1 MAATDPDYSKSDLSI
16 NGNESWFN
24 DDVRIFED
32 LYVYGNLY
40 YNFEGTDSLDLDQL
54 NVTGIATFFDVDITN
69 LNVRN
74 IFSTGIVTFPEIDNL
89 QVGFLTVTESF
100 QFINSGN
107 EYFTLKGTG
116 SRAGRV
122 GIGSTLPDQKLDI
135 GGSIHIDEQIFDS
148 DNAQGN
154 PGNYLGKDEGGIR
167 WVEAPPFSQVDGFF
181 AKNEGINIG
190 ISSFS
195 TINLIG
201 DRSGGDIVFG
211 TVNALDPEVLDVD
224 IRSRWV
230 KNSSGIHTISNVG
243 IGTDIPAQKLDVIGG
258 NIRVGKTSNGQFIG
272 ENNSGIQKIKLDTN
286 GVSFLDGG
294 NLGIGTQ
301 VPTDAVI
308 KANTAVLAV
317 GIVTTNSIF
326 SRNLDVYEHLNT
338 QNLIITGFGTGT
350 ISTSVI
356 AGFAATSGISTFSI
370 TAGFALTAGIS
381 TFSTTA
387 GFALTSGIST
397 NTNNI
402 DVDSTDEDSSH
413 HITFIDSTDINEF
426 HKLKIDGSEGLI
438 FNPSK
443 NLLTV
448 GQVNITG
455 ILTVGGATTL
465 HNSLEVDG
473 LTTFN
478 DDSDAT
484 STTNASVQIDGG
496 VGIVKKLFVGSDT
509 KIEGTTES
517 SSKDTG
523 ALVVEGGV
531 GIEKKL
537 FVGSDS
543 KIEGTTES
551 SSKDTGAL
559 IVEGGVGIEKKLFV
573 GSDTKIEGTT
583 DSSSKDTGAL
593 IVEGGVGIEKKLFV
607 GSDTKIDGTTA
618 STDKDTGAL
627 IVEGGVG
634 IEENINIGGSGVI
647 TGTLDVDGDT
657 QSNDKTSGALVVDG
671 GVGVAKNLNIG
682 ENTKIEGT
690 LELDGPLKDIN
701 DTIAN
706 PGAGKTDYRLS
717 SVGTGVSWRPSGV
730 ETKNILYV
738 TKDGSDANSGLLE
751 GDAKATI
758 GGAAEVA
765 EDGDTI
771 YVRPGVYFEDNPVGL
786 RTDVSISGQDLRL
799 VTVVPKNV
807 NDDIFHVRR
816 GCLVENLNF
825 ASENFGVSHVGCGC
839 LAFPPIQSDI
849 DSGAATIAQSGY
861 VGPGPANEGPS
872 GRWRSPYARNC
883 TNFITGSIGLKIDGR
898 YADASFTGTN
908 NLGQDLRSM
917 VCDSFTQYNEA
928 GIGVS
933 VTNKAYAQL
942 VSIFTINSRIGIF
955 AGSGGQCD
963 LTNSNSSF
971 GDFGLFAD
979 GTSDAEFTGSTTGAA
994 TAESDAFSF
1003 KNVKDSNN
1011 TVRKPFDGQSL
1022 FFKINL
1028 ADYPEVTGYSGIVN
1042 KPMKTLREIKIVN
1055 GGNPGDYSAATPPNV
1070 LVTAPAGPEA
1080 ILAELSANVSAA
1092 GTITSVDV
1100 VSNGRNFLPTQPIEV
1115 TFSGTGGAVGLAVT
1129 DPILFT
1135 VDEATEPTSA
1145 GLTTVTFNE
1154 FVPYSVGDNVDVEF
1168 LRISRI
1174 ITSSH
1179 SFEYVGAGT
1188 DINRANPFQG
1198 GEPIPEN
1205 EIVAINGGQIPFTST
1220 DQKGNFRIG
1229 EGLTI
1234 DQTTSTISGRDFNRA
1249 IQANLTPLILALG
1262 G

>member
-1 MAATDPDYSKSDLSI
+1 MSATDPDFSAENLSI

-24 DDVRIFED
+24 NDVRIFED

-54 NVTGIATFFDVDITN
+54 NVTGIATFNDVDIN
-69 LNVRN
+69 GVLNALDLNVRN
-74 IFSTGIVTFPEIDNL
+74 IFSTGIATFTEANVILPEIDNL
-89 QVGFLTVTESF
+89 QVGILTVTESF

-107 EYFTLKGTG
+107 EYFTLHGTG

-122 GIGSTLPDQKLDI
+122 GIGSTLPDQKLDV
-135 GGSIHIDEQIFDS
+135 GGSIHIDQNIFDS
-148 DNAQGN
+148 DNQSGN
-154 PGNYLGKDEGGIR
+154 PGNYLGRDEGGIR
-167 WVEAPPFSQVDGFF
+167 WVQAPPNAIADGFF
-181 AKNEGINIG
+181 AKNEGVNIG
-190 ISSFS
+190 ISSFT

-201 DRSGGDIVFG
+201 NRSGGDLVFG
-211 TVNALDPEVLDVD
+211 TVNAGDDKVLDVD

-230 KNSSGIHTISNVG
+230 ENSSGIHTTSFVGIGSETPITLLDVVGPSVIANLRSTNNNYVLQMQGNNATNKVFFGTTNANDFLLANENGGAGLEERLRITSDGRVG
-243 IGTDIPAQKLDVIGG
+243 IGTDNPQQKLDVIGG
-258 NIRVGKTSNGQFIG
+258 NIRVGKSSNGQFIG
-272 ENNSGIQKIKLDTN
+272 ENNSGEQKIKLDTD

-294 NLGIGTQ
+294 NVGIGTIN
-301 VPTDAVI
+301 PTGTDALTSN
-308 KANTAVLAV
+308 NTTLAV

-326 SRNLDVYEHLNT
+326 VDNLDVLEHLNT
-338 QNLIITGFGTGT
+338 ENLIVTGFGTGT

-356 AGFAATSGISTFSI
+356 AGFAATSGISTFST

-387 GFALTSGIST
+387 GFALTAGISTFATTAGFALTAGIST
-397 NTNNI
+397 NTNKI
-402 DVDSTDEDSSH
+402 DVDSTNVDTSH
-413 HITFIDSTDINEF
+413 HITFIDSSSTSIF
-426 HKLKIDGSEGLI
+426 HKLKIDNDEGLL

-448 GQVNITG
+448 GQVSVTG
-455 ILTVGGATTL
+455 ILTVGGATTIY
-465 HNSLEVDG
+465 N
-473 LTTFN
+473 TTQSN
-478 DDSDAT
+478 DE
-484 STTNASVQIDGG
+484 N
-496 VGIVKKLFVGSDT
+496 
-509 KIEGTTES
+509 
-517 SSKDTG
+517 TG
-523 ALVVEGGV
+523 ALVVHGGV
-531 GIEKKL
+531 GIK
-537 FVGSDS
+537 
-543 KIEGTTES
+543 
-551 SSKDTGAL
+551 
-559 IVEGGVGIEKKLFV
+559 
-573 GSDTKIEGTT
+573 
-583 DSSSKDTGAL
+583 
-593 IVEGGVGIEKKLFV
+593 
-607 GSDTKIDGTTA
+607 
-618 STDKDTGAL
+618 
-627 IVEGGVG
+627 
-634 IEENINIGGSGVI
+634 
-647 TGTLDVDGDT
+647 
-657 QSNDKTSGALVVDG
+657 
-671 GVGVAKNLNIG
+671 KNLNVK
-682 ENTKIEGT
+682 ENTKIQGT

-765 EDGDTI
+765 QDGDTI

-825 ASENFGVSHVGCGC
+825 AAENFGVSHVGCGC

-849 DSGAATIAQSGY
+849 NSGAATIAQSGY

-898 YADASFTGTN
+898 YADASYSGTN

-994 TAESDAFSF
+994 TAESDVFSF

-1100 VSNGRNFLPTQPIEV
+1100 ISNGRNFLPTQPIEV

-1135 VDEATEPTSA
+1135 IDQATEPTSA